1 MTRRFANKPTI
12 FIILGNRYSPGAVV
26 FGFEVIKIA
35 VPDGEITL
43 NAIIQVS
50 HLTSAQPMTSLGYE
64 LIVMSACVLGGVFLQ
79 GGIGKISYVVAGVLI
94 LGTVENAMSL
104 LTISPFAQYVVR
116 GLIVLA
122 AVIFDRYKQKSKRTI

>member
-26 FGFEVIKIA
+26 SGFEVIKIA

-116 GLIVLA
+116 GLTVLA

>member
-26 FGFEVIKIA
+26 SGFEVIKIA

>member
-26 FGFEVIKIA
+26 SGFEVIKIA

-64 LIVMSACVLGGVFLQ
+64 LILMSACVLGGVFLQ

>member
-12 FIILGNRYSPGAVV
+12 FIIPGNRYSPGAVV
-26 FGFEVIKIA
+26 SGFEVIKIA

>member
-26 FGFEVIKIA
+26 SGFEVIKIA

-50 HLTSAQPMTSLGYE
+50 HLTSAQPMTSLGYK

>member
-26 FGFEVIKIA
+26 SGFEVIKIA

-64 LIVMSACVLGGVFLQ
+64 LIVMSACVLEGVFLQ

>member
-26 FGFEVIKIA
+26 SGFEVIKIA

-50 HLTSAQPMTSLGYE
+50 HLISAQPMTSLGYE